1 MLARTIA
8 RRSWRPVA
16 THGCT
21 GRTYLATAAIRAHL
35 ITKDYAKRVVATS
48 RISVTTT
55 YGCRG
60 ISRHIWPVS
69 TIAERTSFIPLM
81 PSFVQRFVLKKL
93 VVRLV

>member
-60 ISRHIWPVS
+60 ISRDLWPVS
-69 TIAERTSFIPLM
+69 KKQELTSFIPLVH
-81 PSFVQRFVLKKL
+81 SLVQRVLLKKL
-93 VVRLV
+93 VVHLV